1 VRESL
6 GHNRALLERAI
17 LAFILPAVAGAINA
31 SGFFAVG
38 TYTSHVTGLVAR
50 FGDELATGHLWMAF
64 RAVFFVGCFFSGA
77 MISTFLVLYGK
88 RVGGP
93 PYWRALLFEAALLF
107 VFATVSV
114 GAEHRA
120 HINSFAMTS
129 LICVAMGVQNALV
142 TKLSG
147 AVIRT
152 THMTGITTDI
162 GIEAA
167 RTIDT
172 WREGTRGMGFSAALW
187 HLKWF
192 WQDHELR
199 KLRLHVAILVSFLI
213 GGTLGPLGYLAF
225 GHVAMLAPVA
235 VLVALAAFDGWV
247 GLTAHGLGHSDD
259 SPLHTSA

>member
-1 VRESL
+1 
-6 GHNRALLERAI
+6 
-17 LAFILPAVAGAINA
+17 
-31 SGFFAVG
+31 FAVG

-50 FGDELATGHLWMAF
+50 FGDEIATGHFWLAF
-64 RAVFFVGCFFSGA
+64 RAAFFVGSFFFGA
-77 MISTFLVLYGK
+77 MLSSFLVLYG
-88 RVGGP
+88 RRFGGP
-93 PYWRALLFEAALLF
+93 PYWRPLLAEAALLF
-107 VFATVSV
+107 VFAAATA
-114 GAEHRA
+114 GPPHRA

-147 AVIRT
+147 AVVRT

-172 WREGTRGMGFSAALW
+172 WREGTRGMGFTAAIW

-192 WQDHELR
+192 WQDRDLQ
-199 KLRLHVAILVSFLI
+199 KLRLHVAILVSFLV

-225 GHVAMLAPVA
+225 GHIAMLAPVVA
-235 VLVALAAFDGWV
+235 LIALAAFDGWI
-247 GLTAHGLGHSDD
+247 GL
-259 SPLHTSA
+259 SASTLDRSTDRLSTDRRSA